1 MCFLTQHRLK
11 NGNVHFLQS
20 LGHDDT
26 ARQVFYCLAWS
37 LHTKRLDLNDKQ
49 KNRCWAL
56 GVG

>member
-49 KNRCWAL
+49 KNRC
-56 GVG
+56 